1 MSKQSNI
8 DPHLV
13 LSMDYLIS
21 STFISKTMKRRE
33 ILKYTA
39 LATGAAVSAPL
50 AGSLLAGCNADV
62 AVNTDDYALQFFD
75 DQQFMLV
82 KDLVDTILPKTDSPS
97 ATEVGVHRMID
108 HMVGAIY
115 NDEYKEEYKA
125 GFALLTNFLD
135 GNGGFLE
142 MDEEKKLTTLRDLDN
157 SDDESLGDT
166 KEAFTALKQQA
177 VAYYLTTEEI
187 GTKFLNYLPVPGEY
201 ESCISVE
208 ETGGKLWA
216 I

>member
-1 MSKQSNI
+1 MMNI
-8 DPHLV
+8 KKN
-13 LSMDYLIS
+13 
-21 STFISKTMKRRE
+21 TRR
-33 ILKYTA
+33 
-39 LATGAAVSAPL
+39 
-50 AGSLLAGCNADV
+50 
-62 AVNTDDYALQFFD
+62 
-75 DQQFMLV
+75 
-82 KDLVDTILPKTDSPS
+82 
-97 ATEVGVHRMID
+97 
-108 HMVGAIY
+108 
-115 NDEYKEEYKA
+115 